1 MERPALHQTK
11 DAFSARRFGAFH
23 RRSDRS
29 AVHLTPEVGLS
40 RSMDRPALHDA
51 RNDWERHVRPGIA
64 PINGAR
70 TSRATCTTEAVPSS
84 TFIDGGDEARR
95 EVR

>member
-1 MERPALHQTK
+1 MRCGAIG
-11 DAFSARRFGAFH
+11 RRM
-23 RRSDRS
+23 DRW
-29 AVHLTPEVGLS
+29 AVLVTPEARLS

-64 PINGAR
+64 PITAAR

-84 TFIDGGDEARR
+84 TFIDGGDEVRR